1 MDIVDIS
8 HGRDSAVDSVVD
20 DPIHLGGHGVSG
32 EDLEGTGRSSCHT
45 ATSSASRPG
54 AMPQG
59 GAVLTARA
67 SAPRDPCQ
75 LEYNTIPGGNQIPTL
90 WSVPGAVSLSESSLT
105 AHGGAP

>member
-45 ATSSASRPG
+45 ATS
-54 AMPQG
+54 
-59 GAVLTARA
+59 RA
-67 SAPRDPCQ
+67 SC
-75 LEYNTIPGGNQIPTL
+75 PGGHATGGSSTDSSGQCPQK
-90 WSVPGAVSLSESSLT
+90 SVPA
-105 AHGGAP
+105 